1 MRTQTDESA
10 AYDFIIALIYERCRV
25 RLHDGKQELIRARLG
40 KRMRHHGFQTL
51 SEYCDF
57 LRHKADEGEF
67 TLVVDALTTNFT
79 SFLREPDHFES
90 MVHDALP
97 AALEGRKRFT
107 VWSAAC
113 SSGEEPYSIAFY
125 LFEHFPPTAGWDWR
139 ILATDVST
147 KALGKAQQAIY
158 GENQIA
164 SIPPVWQRRYFQR
177 GLGPRE
183 GQYRIKPHV
192 TERVTLRQINL
203 LSDYSFDE
211 AFPVI
216 FCRNVMIYFDR
227 STQQQLIDRL
237 ARQLSPQGYMFVGH
251 SESLAGIHSSLRSL
265 RPSIYQKG

>member
-10 AYDFIIALIYERCRV
+10 AYEFIIALIYERCRV

-51 SEYCDF
+51 AEYCDF
-57 LRHKADEGEF
+57 LRHGAGEDEF

-79 SFLREPDHFES
+79 SFLREVDHFEA
-90 MVHDALP
+90 MVQEALP
-97 AALEGRKRFT
+97 ATLDGRKRFA

-125 LFEHFPPTAGWDWR
+125 LFEHFPPADGWDWH
-139 ILATDVST
+139 ILATDIST

-158 GENQIA
+158 GENQVA
-164 SIPPVWQRRYFQR
+164 SIPPVWLRRYFQR
-177 GLGPRE
+177 GLGQRE

-192 TERVTLRQINL
+192 AERVTFRHINL
-203 LSDYSFDE
+203 LSDYDITE
-211 AFPVI
+211 VFPVI

-227 STQQQLIDRL
+227 PTQQQLVDRL
-237 ARQLSPQGYMFVGH
+237 TRQLAPRGCLLVGH
-251 SESLAGIHSSLRSL
+251 SESLAGTNSSLRCL
-265 RPSIYQKG
+265 RPSIYQKV